1 MCDSTCSFKTN
12 MHFYLLLAKPRV
24 IDDYRNNPE
33 DFELPNPIVP
43 GVSNVKCYAP
53 IKKISKDVDKSK
65 AVSAIAET
73 FSPPPKPKRARA
85 KRPAKRRTALDLER
99 IVADGSPH
107 PMIIVPTTKG
117 CVGLSHGNHHYEHHF
132 GRKNYRMFRCA
143 WHSSHCCPAQVVA
156 FEKQYVMSVKGSAQL
171 MINGYTFTRHIVKDD
186 TIYWRCTQF
195 QPEVTYITSRK
206 GTLQLEIDRYR
217 FTRQKICKSTIRWEC
232 LQTKALCCK
241 ARATTNNAVRGAV
254 YYFNNEHNHPP
265 QMERRKADIP
275 LETQKCDESQNADDV
290 DTCYVISRKGTPQL
304 MIDGHCYS
312 RQRVRDRTI
321 RWRCVQ
327 FKPLNCMARATT
339 ERQNGGKLISISGQ
353 HNHDLIRERR
363 KNGELKELLAI
374 RQAERGQRPA
384 GDQPEEQF
392 YVQNLREVHAVLSNR
407 GKVQLMIDGFP
418 FSREKVRP
426 KTIRWICNQAWIL
439 NCKVRATSE
448 RTNGEIISVRGT
460 HNHVVVNN
468 RRQRGECKVIKEHAR
483 LYGPEQ
489 SEPRRKGGRP
499 RKRLQ

>member
-1 MCDSTCSFKTN
+1 
-12 MHFYLLLAKPRV
+12 
-24 IDDYRNNPE
+24 
-33 DFELPNPIVP
+33 
-43 GVSNVKCYAP
+43 
-53 IKKISKDVDKSK
+53 
-65 AVSAIAET
+65 
-73 FSPPPKPKRARA
+73 
-85 KRPAKRRTALDLER
+85 
-99 IVADGSPH
+99 
-107 PMIIVPTTKG
+107 
-117 CVGLSHGNHHYEHHF
+117 
-132 GRKNYRMFRCA
+132 
-143 WHSSHCCPAQVVA
+143 
-156 FEKQYVMSVKGSAQL
+156 
-171 MINGYTFTRHIVKDD
+171 
-186 TIYWRCTQF
+186 
-195 QPEVTYITSRK
+195 
-206 GTLQLEIDRYR
+206 
-217 FTRQKICKSTIRWEC
+217 
-232 LQTKALCCK
+232 
-241 ARATTNNAVRGAV
+241 
-254 YYFNNEHNHPP
+254 
-265 QMERRKADIP
+265 
-275 LETQKCDESQNADDV
+275 
-290 DTCYVISRKGTPQL
+290 

-374 RQAERGQRPA
+374 RQAERGQRPV

-489 SEPRRKGGRP
+489 SEPRRKGGQGVSYITSQRGTTQLKINGHTFTRSQVRSRIIIWVFTQRRAHGCAARATTYQRGSQGQKLTFRGCHNHPVIAERRKAGVRARLVNMCKRERGDPSDRDIKFMICGKSRKLFIDGFSFTRKVLRTNYTIWECCQARP
-499 RKRLQ
+499 LGCKAGATSYQDASRVTVRGEHNHEIVTERRKLGQRKILMEERRLERISRKATC